1 MYCTSTCQYYRSIN
15 FYHIIYHFQ
24 FICSERTKI
33 ICHDKT
39 RSLQIYNSNTILFLQ
54 FVRWNNVEFSP
65 ANLIVR
71 HSSLCWSFDSHHYVI
86 IGQPYRSSC
95 LIFIPLTY
103 IKHPQTF
110 KKMHISGPNTRIKWI
125 CSKSARQYFCLLY
138 CWWFVVFLSVDS
150 DGVNVLARHLIFDFW
165 HMKNCISTPF
175 GIIGGICGSVHCSQI
190 LFESDWCQ
198 NGQCGLLLIWLQFR
212 WQM

>member
-1 MYCTSTCQYYRSIN
+1 MIKLDHCRFTIP
-15 FYHIIYHFQ
+15 
-24 FICSERTKI
+24 EA
-33 ICHDKT
+33 
-39 RSLQIYNSNTILFLQ
+39 ILFLQ

-125 CSKSARQYFCLLY
+125 CSKSARQYCCLLY
-138 CWWFVVFLSVDS
+138 SSVKLMNTFVHNFRWWFVVFLSADS
-150 DGVNVLARHLIFDFW
+150 DGVNVSSRHLIFDFW
-165 HMKNCISTPF
+165 YMKNCI
-175 GIIGGICGSVHCSQI
+175 
-190 LFESDWCQ
+190 
-198 NGQCGLLLIWLQFR
+198 
-212 WQM
+212 